1 MLLESICPI
10 LTIISVSWVD
20 DALGRISQR
29 DNPLS
34 CYLFTESSAIKD
46 YFLPRVVA
54 GGIGV
59 NIPVMHVATPHLPFG
74 GIGASGSGQYHGAWS
89 LRTFSQER
97 AVLKKPTRPDTIKLL
112 TQPEIGRAQ
121 V

>member
-59 NIPVMHVATPHLPFG
+59 NIPVLHVATPHLPFG
-74 GIGASGSGQYHGAWS
+74 GIGASVSGLYHGSWS
-89 LRTFSQER
+89 MRTF
-97 AVLKKPTRPDTIKLL
+97 I
-112 TQPEIGRAQ
+112 Q
-121 V
+121 VMTAL